1 LISKVAK
8 ELISRGFR
16 VAITKHDPGDK
27 AKFDYE
33 GKDSYIYSSIGA
45 DVAVVSPNRTTLFLR
60 NGLFG
65 GNERIGLDSHK
76 TKSEKFEPNLENFES
91 EMANLVNHFGE
102 FDYLI
107 IEGLK
112 SIRLPRITVF
122 RDEIIEDFIPFS
134 NAFVTNIAEFSTD
147 GDKFGLDDI
156 DKIINWIDKNAKK
169 V

>member
-1 LISKVAK
+1 MAK
-8 ELISRGFR
+8 ELINRGFK
-16 VAITKHDPGDK
+16 VVITKHDPGDK

-33 GKDSYIYSSIGA
+33 GKDSYVYSSIGA
-45 DVAVVSPNRTTLFLR
+45 DVAVVSPNRTTLFLKS
-60 NGLFG
+60 GLFG
-65 GNERIGLDSHK
+65 GEQRVGSNLHESK
-76 TKSEKFEPNLENFES
+76 KEKFEPNLDNFES
-91 EMANLVNHFGE
+91 DISNLVSHFGE

-112 SIRLPRITVF
+112 SLKLPRITVF

-134 NAFVTNIAEFSTD
+134 DAFATNVAKFSAN

-156 DKIINWIDKNAKK
+156 DKIINWIDKNAKR

>member
-1 LISKVAK
+1 
-8 ELISRGFR
+8 
-16 VAITKHDPGDK
+16 
-27 AKFDYE
+27 
-33 GKDSYIYSSIGA
+33 
-45 DVAVVSPNRTTLFLR
+45 
-60 NGLFG
+60 
-65 GNERIGLDSHK
+65 
-76 TKSEKFEPNLENFES
+76 
-91 EMANLVNHFGE
+91 MANLVNHFGE